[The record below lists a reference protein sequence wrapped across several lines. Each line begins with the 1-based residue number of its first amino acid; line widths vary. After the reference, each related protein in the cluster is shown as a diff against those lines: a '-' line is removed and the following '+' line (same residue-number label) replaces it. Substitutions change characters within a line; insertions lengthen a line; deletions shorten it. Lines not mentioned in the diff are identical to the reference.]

1 VDYQGNMDESL
12 IGEAEDIAADTGVTY
27 PILITSMELMDYTQ
41 LMAFPTT
48 YFVDAQGNMLRDP
61 VVGSQSRDAWEKIIT
76 ELLEAQK

>member
-1 VDYQGNMDESL
+1 
-12 IGEAEDIAADTGVTY
+12 
-27 PILITSMELMDYTQ
+27 MDYTQ

-61 VVGSQSRDAWEKIIT
+61 VVGSQSQETWEKIIT

>member
-1 VDYQGNMDESL
+1 
-12 IGEAEDIAADTGVTY
+12 
-27 PILITSMELMDYTQ
+27 MELMDDTQ

-61 VVGSQSRDAWEKIIT
+61 VVGSQSREAWEKIIT